1 MKIKKILNILIF
13 LGLLLNT
20 FACCSSFA
28 TQDLETKKKQ
38 TRAKINHLKW
48 LESLETNK
56 LYKNQQ
62 KLENATNSL
71 QQSKTQIISA
81 QKELNGMQA
90 QLDKAAAEYNNLNN
104 ILAAHIRKVFKS
116 QRKAFFELLITSE
129 DINMLVD
136 RVYFQKII
144 LRDDYARMAAAR
156 SKAQEIAM
164 LKYNIEA
171 RKRNLERSVASIN
184 TQQTYIQQAIAK
196 NESMINKLR
205 TDRVA
210 YQRAERELAKQSASI
225 GSYINRTAK
234 DKDVQVASGFIKPIQ
249 GRITSPFGW
258 RTHPIFNSKSFHSGV
273 DIGGPNLGAIR
284 ASNSGKVIYSGWYGG
299 YGKVV
304 IIEEHE
310 INIEN
315 KKVTDTDNEIKRL
328 QDAIEKFVE
337 ITNQMAEKMDV
348 TVGKKD
354 ADILRGHIQML
365 RDPMIEEQISTLL
378 VAEKITAEMAVD
390 QVLEQTAEMFAQIP
404 DELLQQRATDFRDIK
419 TRMIKILL
427 GIEEVDI
434 SQVPA
439 NTVLV
444 ARDLTPS
451 MTAGINPDNIAGIL
465 TEVGRHIQQFLQEQW
480 KFQPYLVSKVFAV
493 LLKMVT

>member
-1 MKIKKILNILIF
+1 MNPKKILNILIF
-13 LGLLLNT
+13 LGIILNM
-20 FACCSSFA
+20 FLCCGVNA
-28 TQDLETKKKQ
+28 AQDLETKKKQ

-71 QQSKTQIISA
+71 QQSKSQIISA
-81 QKELNGMQA
+81 QRELNSMQT
-90 QLDKAAAEYNNLNN
+90 QLDQAATEYANLNSV
-104 ILAAHIRKVFKS
+104 LATHIRKVYKS

-144 LRDDYARMAAAR
+144 LQDDYKRMAAAKQ
-156 SKAQEIAM
+156 KAQEIAM

-184 TQQTYIQQAIAK
+184 TQQSYIQKAIAK

-234 DKDVQVASGFIKPIQ
+234 DSDVKVASGFIKPIQ

-258 RTHPIFNSKSFHSGV
+258 RTHPIFNSKCFHSGA
-273 DIGGPNLGAIR
+273 DIGGPNLGAIK

-304 IIEEHE
+304 ILEHG
-310 INIEN
+310 IVNG
-315 KKVTDTDNEIKRL
+315 KP
-328 QDAIEKFVE
+328 
-337 ITNQMAEKMDV
+337 IT
-348 TVGKKD
+348 
-354 ADILRGHIQML
+354 
-365 RDPMIEEQISTLL
+365 TLY
-378 VAEKITAEMAVD
+378 AHMSSIAVSNG
-390 QVLEQTAEMFAQIP
+390 
-404 DELLQQRATDFRDIK
+404 QR
-419 TRMIKILL
+419 
-427 GIEEVDI
+427 
-434 SQVPA
+434 
-439 NTVLV
+439 
-444 ARDLTPS
+444 
-451 MTAGINPDNIAGIL
+451 
-465 TEVGRHIQQFLQEQW
+465 
-480 KFQPYLVSKVFAV
+480 VSKGQTIGYEGTTGYSTGPHCHFEVRV
-493 LLKMVT
+493 NGQPNNPLNYI

>member
-1 MKIKKILNILIF
+1 VNLKKILNVLIF
-13 LGLLLNT
+13 LAVVFNT
-20 FACCSSFA
+20 IACCSLFA
-28 TQDLETKKKQ
+28 ATDLETQKKQ

-48 LESLETNK
+48 LESVETNK

-62 KLENATNSL
+62 KLENATNTL
-71 QQSKTQIISA
+71 HQSKSQIITA

-90 QLDKAAAEYNNLNN
+90 QLDKAAAEYNALNSV
-104 ILAAHIRKVFKS
+104 LATHVRAVFKT

-144 LRDDYARMAAAR
+144 LKEDYERMAVAKA
-156 SKAQEIAM
+156 KAQEIAM

-184 TQQTYIQQAIAK
+184 TQQTYIQKAIAK
-196 NESMINKLR
+196 NENMINKLR

-210 YQRAERELAKQSASI
+210 YQKAEKELAKQSASI

-234 DKDVQVASGFIKPIQ
+234 DSNVQIASGFMKPIQ

-304 IIEEHE
+304 ILDHGSNSGKPITTLYAHMNS
-310 INIEN
+310 I
-315 KKVTDTDNEIKRL
+315 KVSNGQRVAK
-328 QDAIEKFVE
+328 
-337 ITNQMAEKMDV
+337 
-348 TVGKKD
+348 G
-354 ADILRGHIQML
+354 DILGY
-365 RDPMIEEQISTLL
+365 EGTTGYSTGPHCH
-378 VAEKITAEMAVD
+378 
-390 QVLEQTAEMFAQIP
+390 F
-404 DELLQQRATDFRDIK
+404 
-419 TRMIKILL
+419 
-427 GIEEVDI
+427 EVRVNG
-434 SQVPA
+434 QP
-439 NTVLV
+439 N
-444 ARDLTPS
+444 
-451 MTAGINPDNIAGIL
+451 NPLNYI
-465 TEVGRHIQQFLQEQW
+465 
-480 KFQPYLVSKVFAV
+480 
-493 LLKMVT
+493 

>member
-205 TDRVA
+205 TYRVA
-210 YQRAERELAKQSASI
+210 Y
-225 GSYINRTAK
+225 
-234 DKDVQVASGFIKPIQ
+234 PIQ

-304 IIEEHE
+304 IIEHG
-310 INIEN
+310 IVNGKPITTLYAHMN
-315 KKVTDTDNEIKRL
+315 TIKVSN
-328 QDAIEKFVE
+328 
-337 ITNQMAEKMDV
+337 
-348 TVGKKD
+348 G
-354 ADILRGHIQML
+354 
-365 RDPMIEEQISTLL
+365 
-378 VAEKITAEMAVD
+378 
-390 QVLEQTAEMFAQIP
+390 
-404 DELLQQRATDFRDIK
+404 QR
-419 TRMIKILL
+419 
-427 GIEEVDI
+427 
-434 SQVPA
+434 
-439 NTVLV
+439 
-444 ARDLTPS
+444 
-451 MTAGINPDNIAGIL
+451 
-465 TEVGRHIQQFLQEQW
+465 
-480 KFQPYLVSKVFAV
+480 VSKGDVVGYEGTTGYSTGPHCHFEV
-493 LLKMVT
+493 RVNGQPNNPLNYI